1 MKLTERQ
8 EYYDKFKLWAYYF
21 LIGVVSL
28 VSIVFL
34 PMLGSEIDGSFQ
46 FPTTKIGW
54 VIWITTRGGIA
65 VVNVCLFALFKAQAK
80 VNVRNEEN
88 FKHAN
93 EILNR
98 YNKYKKIIPRSPTK
112 YNAVSWGTKGSTLL
126 ISSLL
131 STFAFTEAVL
141 KFDLICLLSY
151 VFTIIVGLGFSY
163 FTMRKDED
171 YYVDE
176 YLQYAEMKEQEMLEQ
191 QKEINND

>member
-1 MKLTERQ
+1 MKSTERQ

-28 VSIVFL
+28 VSTVFL

-80 VNVRNEEN
+80 VNVRNEES

-141 KFDLICLLSY
+141 KFDLICFLSY

-191 QKEINND
+191 QKEKNND